1 MILIIRIEES
11 SLSHVKRFS
20 TQNSFGCG
28 CLGIVFR
35 WCGFSRCCGARAS
48 RACVIDR
55 YSGEDFGGVSIPRHY
70 EYWGCHKPWKY
81 MQWDNWARHD
91 YCTWS
96 ADRLVTLGQRANF
109 KGACAR
115 HDLCMDTADLKGTF
129 YKGCHVDLFSNM
141 NKICNANYDG
151 APIRKYD
158 C

>member
-91 YCTWS
+91 YC
-96 ADRLVTLGQRANF
+96 
-109 KGACAR
+109 
-115 HDLCMDTADLKGTF
+115 MDTADLKGTS

-141 NKICNANYDG
+141 NKVCNANYDG

-158 C
+158 CQTARDVYFIAVDTKN